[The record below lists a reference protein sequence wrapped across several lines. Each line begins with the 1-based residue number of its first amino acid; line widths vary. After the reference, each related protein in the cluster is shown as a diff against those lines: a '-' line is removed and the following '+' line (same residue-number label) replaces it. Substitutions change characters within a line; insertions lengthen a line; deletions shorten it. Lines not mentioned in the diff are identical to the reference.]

1 MSVLESIST
10 INSLVRTLLIL
21 AVVGGAGML
30 SFEIYQSMHE
40 REAEQE
46 ELKEA
51 QTRRKAAEE
60 ELQTA
65 SKQLASVQA
74 NLKRQ
79 TAQIAELKSEA
90 REQELRYRRL
100 DTAMRLLKVD
110 RRAARLTVI
119 KQEKDEE
126 SDSIVT
132 EIEFVEIDDRGEAVA
147 KTQRRFM
154 IKGDLVYID
163 SWIVK
168 FDDKYVEQSDLHRST
183 SLVLF
188 KRIFGDKQR
197 PVDGFALDQK
207 GVAPRVYRR
216 DDQSDELETKIFE
229 DFWSVANDNEKQRAL
244 GIRAAHGTADYI
256 KVEPEK
262 SYRVE
267 IRASGDVT
275 IVPDDTPPPNR
286 APSG

>member
-1 MSVLESIST
+1 
-10 INSLVRTLLIL
+10 
-21 AVVGGAGML
+21 
-30 SFEIYQSMHE
+30 
-40 REAEQE
+40 
-46 ELKEA
+46 
-51 QTRRKAAEE
+51 
-60 ELQTA
+60 
-65 SKQLASVQA
+65 
-74 NLKRQ
+74 
-79 TAQIAELKSEA
+79 
-90 REQELRYRRL
+90 
-100 DTAMRLLKVD
+100 
-110 RRAARLTVI
+110 
-119 KQEKDEE
+119 
-126 SDSIVT
+126 
-132 EIEFVEIDDRGEAVA
+132 
-147 KTQRRFM
+147 M
-154 IKGDLVYID
+154 IKGELVYID

-197 PVDGFALDQK
+197 PVDGFALDQE

-216 DDQSDELETKIFE
+216 DDQSNELETKIFE

>member
-79 TAQIAELKSEA
+79 TAQIDELKSEA

-126 SDSIVT
+126 SDSIVS

-147 KTQRRFM
+147 KTQRRFV
-154 IKGDLVYID
+154 IKGELVYID

-188 KRIFGDKQR
+188 KRIF
-197 PVDGFALDQK
+197 
-207 GVAPRVYRR
+207 
-216 DDQSDELETKIFE
+216 
-229 DFWSVANDNEKQRAL
+229 
-244 GIRAAHGTADYI
+244 
-256 KVEPEK
+256 
-262 SYRVE
+262 
-267 IRASGDVT
+267 
-275 IVPDDTPPPNR
+275 
-286 APSG
+286 